1 MFVSGIQQSDSIRN
15 IYTFL
20 LFQILFPFRLLKDSS
35 KSTPSEE
42 SEPELVLHT
51 TTVLLEYSS
60 TPHYYSTTGVLQYS
74 TLLQYYWSTPV
85 LHTTT
90 LILVQDRQT
99 SDWFWKECQ
108 TLFFWAPKSL
118 QMVTAA
124 MKLKDTFSW
133 EGKL

>member
-20 LFQILFPFRLLKDSS
+20 LFQILFPFRLLKHSS

-51 TTVLLEYSS
+51 TTVPLEYSS

-90 LILVQDRQT
+90 VLLEYSSTPHYYADSGAGQANI
-99 SDWFWKECQ
+99 
-108 TLFFWAPKSL
+108 
-118 QMVTAA
+118 
-124 MKLKDTFSW
+124 
-133 EGKL
+133 